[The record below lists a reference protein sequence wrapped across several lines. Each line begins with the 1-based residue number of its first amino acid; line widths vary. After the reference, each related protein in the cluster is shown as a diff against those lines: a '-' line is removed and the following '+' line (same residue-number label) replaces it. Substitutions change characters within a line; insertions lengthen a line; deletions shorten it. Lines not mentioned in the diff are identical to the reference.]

1 LHKWNEDLL
10 AEEAILKKDT
20 EYAYDELVGLD
31 INKKPYR
38 VLVVEDETGTRK
50 LTTQI
55 LKSAGY
61 EVMEAADGRIGVA
74 LYKEQN
80 PDMVTMDV
88 KMPFC
93 NGYQALKEILE
104 HDSQAIVVMV
114 THEASKET
122 VMTILQAGAKDYLL
136 KPVNRIALLTKLKK
150 IRKPSS
156 KNNYVSLDELKFS
169 DRSKQMQE
177 QLDQGQKKAEEA
189 PEGLVENSNLGEEK
203 INEEKN
209 LPPGDA

>member
-1 LHKWNEDLL
+1 MLE
-10 AEEAILKKDT
+10 EEAILKKDT

-104 HDSQAIVVMV
+104 HDAQAVVVMV

-177 QLDQGQKKAEEA
+177 KIDQEQKKAEETSA
-189 PEGLVENSNLGEEK
+189 GLVENSELNPEKAGGE
-203 INEEKN
+203 NETPQGEV
-209 LPPGDA
+209 